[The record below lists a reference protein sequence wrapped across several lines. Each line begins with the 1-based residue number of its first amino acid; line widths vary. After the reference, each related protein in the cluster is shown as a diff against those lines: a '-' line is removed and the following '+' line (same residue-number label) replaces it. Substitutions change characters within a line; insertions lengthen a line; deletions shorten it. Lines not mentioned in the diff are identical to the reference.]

1 MDGPPSLERRLI
13 AAGIDLFGLH
23 GLEGVGTRALA
34 EAAGAQMSAITYYHG
49 GKSGLYL
56 ACARD
61 IAERMGERLL
71 PALAESD
78 GVAADDPEGA
88 AAGVLAVLSRFVTV
102 MMNDEVAAMAR
113 FVVREQMA
121 PTPAFAV
128 LYEGLIG
135 RMLGRVADLL
145 TVVAGGGLDPTEARI
160 RAIAL
165 LGGAIGFRFA
175 RATLLAATGWT
186 ATGAAETEAV
196 RDAVLAH
203 ARAVLS
209 DLARSA
215 KE

>member
-1 MDGPPSLERRLI
+1 MDTPPSLEQRLI
-13 AAGIDLFGLH
+13 TAGIELFGLH

-34 EAAGAQMSAITYYHG
+34 VAAGAQMSAITYYHG
-49 GKSGLYL
+49 GKDGLYL

-78 GVAADDPEGA
+78 GVAADDAEGA
-88 AAGVLAVLSRFVTV
+88 AAGVLAILSRFVTV

-128 LYEGLIG
+128 LYDGLIG
-135 RMLGRVADLL
+135 RVLGRVAELL
-145 TVVAGGGLDPTEARI
+145 TVVAGGLDPTEARI

-165 LGGAIGFRFA
+165 LGQAIGFRFA

-196 RDAVLAH
+196 RDAVLIH

-209 DLARSA
+209 DLARSV